1 METPFFCLSELLPL
15 PLSRLAPLVPY
26 GLCPLTVL
34 TPFGGKE
41 VGELWHFL
49 SWVHSCPTPSAT
61 FKGPSNSSEM
71 GVGGWSARLQA
82 QPSPHLCYKC
92 SKVGPFYWW
101 LPTKNISLEAGQ
113 VVISISVHTNDEIF
127 HMWIQFYNQHR
138 AITSFQALCWTWDTE
153 GVRQSPCFRELIAMS
168 QWEPHYQLSRHTH

>member
-1 METPFFCLSELLPL
+1 METPFFCLSGLLPL
-15 PLSRLAPLVPY
+15 SLSRLAPLVPY

-82 QPSPHLCYKC
+82 QPSPPVCYKC
-92 SKVGPFYWW
+92 SKVGPFYFGGFQQ
-101 LPTKNISLEAGQ
+101 KNISLEAGQ
-113 VVISISVHTNDEIF
+113 VVISISVHTNYEIF
-127 HMWIQFYNQHR
+127 HTSIQFYNQYR
-138 AITSFQALCWTWDTE
+138 AILH
-153 GVRQSPCFRELIAMS
+153 FRHCAGPGIQKEEIERVLAS
-168 QWEPHYQLSRHTH
+168 ES

>member
-1 METPFFCLSELLPL
+1 MEIPFFCLSGLLPL
-15 PLSRLAPLVPY
+15 PLSCLAPLVPY

-82 QPSPHLCYKC
+82 QPSPLLCYKC
-92 SKVGPFYWW
+92 SQVGPFYIGVFQQKI
-101 LPTKNISLEAGQ
+101 PQ
-113 VVISISVHTNDEIF
+113 VVISINVHTNYEIF
-127 HMWIQFYNQHR
+127 FTRLIQFYNQYR
-138 AITSFQALCWTWDTE
+138 AITSF
-153 GVRQSPCFRELIAMS
+153 
-168 QWEPHYQLSRHTH
+168 

>member
-1 METPFFCLSELLPL
+1 MATGTGRAQRQEAFRPSERAQNGDPILLPFRIIPL
-15 PLSRLAPLVPY
+15 SLSRLAPWVPY

-82 QPSPHLCYKC
+82 QPSPPVCYKC
-92 SKVGPFYWW
+92 SKVGPFYFGGFQQ
-101 LPTKNISLEAGQ
+101 KISHLRL
-113 VVISISVHTNDEIF
+113 VK
-127 HMWIQFYNQHR
+127 W
-138 AITSFQALCWTWDTE
+138 
-153 GVRQSPCFRELIAMS
+153 
-168 QWEPHYQLSRHTH
+168 